1 MKDLNALHVFI
12 ALYQTGSTQR
22 AATRLGRS
30 QSYVSK
36 VLAQLREE
44 LGDPLFV
51 RTSINMSPT
60 SYANEIAPKLQQA
73 LTLVSQSLEPE
84 AFDPMQLDKVAIHM
98 IEPYIVAVGKK
109 VIDCIRKESNAEI
122 VLKCWS
128 QYSEGLIE
136 DGSVDIGFH
145 LLKDRSQIFQQD
157 PLVGITGKL
166 VGKKNA
172 ELVKYV
178 SPGINEHI
186 DYFKQIDKN
195 AHATIFVDHCVLLE
209 QLMQD
214 YQTFRHLPVPK
225 GCKSSI
231 AQLSM
236 ALIYKTSQKQA
247 AKIKWIK
254 GLLTPIL
261 EDLDISL
268 LNID

>member
-60 SYANEIAPKLQQA
+60 SYANEIAPKLLEA
-73 LTLVSQSLEPE
+73 LQLVNQSLQPE
-84 AFDPMQLDKVAIHM
+84 TFDPMQVDRVVIHM
-98 IEPYIVAVGKK
+98 IEPYVVAIGKK
-109 VIDCIRKESNAEI
+109 VIDKIREQTNAEI
-122 VLKCWS
+122 ELMCWN
-128 QYSEGLIE
+128 QYSEALLEEGK
-136 DGSVDIGFH
+136 VDIGFH
-145 LLKDRSQIFQQD
+145 LLKDRAQTFQQE
-157 PLVGITGKL
+157 PLVGITGQL
-166 VGKKNA
+166 VGKKNS
-172 ELVKYV
+172 ELVKYI
-178 SPGINEHI
+178 SSGINEHT
-186 DYFKQIDKN
+186 DYFKQIDPN

-214 YQTFRHLPVPK
+214 YQTYRHLPVPK
-225 GCKSSI
+225 GCETSM

-247 AKIKWIK
+247 AKIKWLRE
-254 GLLTPIL
+254 LLTPIL
-261 EDLDISL
+261 KKLDLKLLDLD
-268 LNID
+268 